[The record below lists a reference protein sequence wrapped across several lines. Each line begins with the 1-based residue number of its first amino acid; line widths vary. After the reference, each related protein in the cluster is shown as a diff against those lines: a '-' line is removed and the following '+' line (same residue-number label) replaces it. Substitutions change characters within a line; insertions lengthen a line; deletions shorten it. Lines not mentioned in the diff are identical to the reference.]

1 MAKNMKLLTLSVLAR
16 VHILRKHA

>member
-16 VHILRKHA
+16 VHILSKHA